1 MNDALDFLARHGTT
15 LLFAVVFIEQLGA
28 PIPGEPFL
36 LAAGA
41 LAGSGKLN
49 LAAVIVTG
57 TMASLLA
64 DAIWF
69 YVGRIRGIRILNLL
83 CRISLEPDSCVR
95 RTEDVFSRHGMR
107 AVVFGKFVPGL
118 STVMPPLAGI
128 FGVRLRRFL
137 AYDGLSSLLFAGGYI
152 LVGYF
157 FSDQLQPVLEALG
170 RLGRGAVALVIGL
183 IALYIAFKVV
193 QRQRFIRKLRIA
205 RISVDDLR
213 RMQEANEN
221 IFIVDLRS
229 ETDLQLNP
237 HLISGAIHL
246 SPKDVETRHVEIPR
260 DRDVVLYCSCPN
272 EATAAR
278 VALLLHKRGI
288 TRVRPLAGGIDAWRE
303 RQYPLEPYAA
313 AVQENAAQQPA

>member
-1 MNDALDFLARHGTT
+1 MIDALDFLARHGMT
-15 LLFAVVFIEQLGA
+15 LLFAVIFVEQLGA

-57 TMASLLA
+57 TVASLLA
-64 DAIWF
+64 DMIWF
-69 YVGRIRGIRILNLL
+69 FIGRIRGIRILNLL

-95 RTEDVFSRHGMR
+95 RTEDVFSRQGMR

-128 FGVRLRRFL
+128 FGVRVPRFL
-137 AYDGLSSLLFAGGYI
+137 AYDSLSSLLYAGGYI

-157 FSDQLQPVLEALG
+157 FSDQLQPILEGLG
-170 RLGRGAVALVIGL
+170 RLGHGAVALVVGL
-183 IALYIAFKVV
+183 IALYIAFKFV

-213 RMQEANEN
+213 RMQEAHEN

-237 HLISGAIHL
+237 NLIAGAIHL
-246 SPKDVETRHVEIPR
+246 LPKDVETRHVEIPR

-303 RQYPLEPYAA
+303 RNYPLEPHPRIPAHQE
-313 AVQENAAQQPA
+313 AVN

>member
-1 MNDALDFLARHGTT
+1 MNDALDFLARHGSM
-15 LLFAVVFIEQLGA
+15 LLFAVIFIEQLGA

-49 LAAVIVTG
+49 LAVVILVSAV
-57 TMASLLA
+57 ASLLA
-64 DAIWF
+64 DLIWF
-69 YVGRIRGIRILNLL
+69 FIGRLRGIHILNFL

-128 FGVRLRRFL
+128 FGVRLPRFL
-137 AYDGLSSLLFAGGYI
+137 AYDGLSSLLYAGGFT

-157 FSDQLQPVLEALG
+157 FSDQLKPILEALD
-170 RLGRGAVALVIGL
+170 RLGHGAVFLILGL
-183 IALYIAFKVV
+183 IALYVVFKFVE
-193 QRQRFIRKLRIA
+193 RQRFLRKLRVA

-213 RMQEANEN
+213 RMQQAKEN

-229 ETDLQLNP
+229 ETDLQINP

-246 SPKDVETRHVEIPR
+246 SPKDVESRHQEIPR

-278 VALLLHKRGI
+278 VALLLHRRGI
-288 TRVRPLAGGIDAWRE
+288 TRVRPLRGGIDAWSE
-303 RQYPLEPYAA
+303 RNYPVQPHPTFTAQKA
-313 AVQENAAQQPA
+313 AVDA